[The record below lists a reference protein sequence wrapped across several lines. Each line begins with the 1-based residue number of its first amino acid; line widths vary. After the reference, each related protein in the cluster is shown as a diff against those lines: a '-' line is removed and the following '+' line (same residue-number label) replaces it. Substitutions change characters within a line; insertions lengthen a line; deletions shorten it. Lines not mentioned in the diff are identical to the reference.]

1 MENKKFNEETLTASV
16 KKKNILL
23 AIEYCLENKIEFVV
37 SSAGNNDDF
46 LIGFVIKDLATAVAL
61 GMSLK
66 DLKVDVQNIPSFISP
81 NAIKSTKKAPATSN
95 GKTEHHEEAQAEM
108 PTLENTLKFDMEAA
122 N

>member
-37 SSAGNNDDF
+37 SPAGNNDDF
-46 LIGFVIKDLATAVAL
+46 LIGFVIKAL